1 VIPLEAGP
9 PAGILDL
16 NASFWIELVA
26 FLLMLGFLARYA
38 YPRIISAAEGRQRQ
52 IAAQLEAAE
61 TARRE
66 AEEKLAEAEAR
77 LQDAR
82 NQAQEVIGAAAR
94 SADQI
99 REQRRREAAEEAR
112 RLIEQARAEIEAE
125 RGKALASARQAL
137 ADMVVAATEKVV
149 GEALDVSAHRRL
161 IDEAIKEVGGNGRS
175 QG

>member
-1 VIPLEAGP
+1 VIPLQAGA

-26 FLLMLGFLARYA
+26 FLLMLGLLARYA

-61 TARRE
+61 AARRE

-82 NQAQEVIGAAAR
+82 NQAQEVISAAAR

-99 REQRRREAAEEAR
+99 REQAVAEGMKT
-112 RLIEQARAEIEAE
+112 LSDDGI
-125 RGKALASARQAL
+125 L
-137 ADMVVAATEKVV
+137 KVLEGV
-149 GEALDVSAHRRL
+149 TT
-161 IDEAIKEVGGNGRS
+161 IDELLRVVFVE
-175 QG
+175 Q